1 MIGDDDLER
10 DDLIEF
16 IECLISALII
26 IICIMGAIVWAIT

>member
-26 IICIMGAIVWAIT
+26 ICIMGAIVWAIT